1 MRPYLFTGTPL
12 SATTLPDGSV
22 VHAGRQDGAEATLHL
37 IRCVPGEPCT
47 PSPGPIARSA
57 TTGAVQ
63 DLALAGDTGGGVL
76 IATAVRKDDPGTG
89 TVRNRDE
96 DSVTELSLT
105 SCDDWRCARPRTVSP
120 AARLPYH
127 RTGSAVQGRLAVAVA
142 PPDRP
147 VVAWLEPASATLRVL
162 VCDTAGCLR
171 PKLTGHPLPADF
183 TGDDAVAA
191 GAVAVAVPPDGRPVI
206 AYQGGTGDLRLLRC
220 RTWRCDR
227 LDAMGLGAGLRS
239 ASVATLVLDEGFRS
253 RRPAVPRSPRLLVGE
268 SGRIVLAAY
277 DEGRRALVL
286 ATCGGQVCDRT
297 PIARVEGRGGPLA
310 MALDRA
316 GRPTVAWEEHLDGED
331 WRLRLTTL
339 DDPAG

>member
-1 MRPYLFTGTPL
+1 M
-12 SATTLPDGSV
+12 
-22 VHAGRQDGAEATLHL
+22 
-37 IRCVPGEPCT
+37 
-47 PSPGPIARSA
+47 
-57 TTGAVQ
+57 Q
-63 DLALAGDTGGGVL
+63 DLALAGDAGGGVL

-127 RTGSAVQGRLAVAVA
+127 RTGSDVQGRLAVAVA

-183 TGDDAVAA
+183 IGDDAVAV

-239 ASVATLVLDEGFRS
+239 PSVATLVLDEGFRS
-253 RRPAVPRSPRLLVGE
+253 RRPAVPRSPRLLVDE

-286 ATCGGQVCDRT
+286 AICGGQVCDRT